1 MASLVW
7 QSVSCFLFVFCF
19 VLNSFHSH
27 HPLNFILSFLGSCP
41 VLLFFVLS
49 FVAFP
54 SAVNSM
60 TCGLRHPS
68 SKPFPKKVKRRHDD
82 LHLLLLLLL
91 LFLFPCPA
99 PSCACVS
106 ANTGA
111 WILWKSL
118 QLSSEKSLEWSPFLQ
133 EEDIYFFSFSKFS
146 ITFLFNVCEEIPR
159 SDQNCSTIE
168 ITENKL
174 MRKKQK
180 QKSLLFYLFQYLKE
194 KRADVA
200 HYFYLKYLLL
210 QK

>member
-1 MASLVW
+1 
-7 QSVSCFLFVFCF
+7 
-19 VLNSFHSH
+19 
-27 HPLNFILSFLGSCP
+27 
-41 VLLFFVLS
+41 
-49 FVAFP
+49 
-54 SAVNSM
+54 M

-118 QLSSEKSLEWSPFLQ
+118 QLSSEKSLEWPPFLQ
-133 EEDIYFFSFSKFS
+133 EEDFFS
-146 ITFLFNVCEEIPR
+146 LFKILHYIFFKCLWGSTQVRPELLYNRNNWKQTDEE
-159 SDQNCSTIE
+159 
-168 ITENKL
+168 
-174 MRKKQK
+174 KKK
-180 QKSLLFYLFQYLKE
+180 KSLLFYLFQYLKE

-210 QK
+210 QKWNATLWRYEVKSVRNVK